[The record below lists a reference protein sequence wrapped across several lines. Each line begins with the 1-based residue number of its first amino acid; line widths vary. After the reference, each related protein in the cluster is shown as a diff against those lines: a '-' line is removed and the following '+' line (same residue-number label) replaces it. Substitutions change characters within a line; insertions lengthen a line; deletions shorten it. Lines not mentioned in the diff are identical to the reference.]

1 MELQQFINFLKRNN
15 CYKQFIEDF
24 INYPTKWRL
33 DRKAINI
40 EEIEKIFLFDNG
52 CSIIWLS
59 LTFPIE
65 NKLPNDKYYFWDKV
79 DKLWITAFKE

>member
-1 MELQQFINFLKRNN
+1 MEYQQFINFLKRNN

-24 INYPTKWRL
+24 KDYPTKWRL
-33 DRKAINI
+33 DRNAINI

-52 CSIIWLS
+52 CSIIWLWLS

-65 NKLPNDKYYFWDKV
+65 NKLPNTSV
-79 DKLWITAFKE
+79 SEISTVTAVL

>member
-1 MELQQFINFLKRNN
+1 MRQRTKLFINFLKRNN

-24 INYPTKWRL
+24 KDYPTKWRL

-65 NKLPNDKYYFWDKV
+65 NKLPNDKYYF
-79 DKLWITAFKE
+79 LG

>member
-1 MELQQFINFLKRNN
+1 MVLQQFINFLKRNN
-15 CYKQFIEDF
+15 CYEQFIEDF
-24 INYPTKWRL
+24 EKYPTKWRL
-33 DRKAINI
+33 DRNAINI
-40 EEIEKIFLFDNG
+40 EEIEKIFLFDSG

-79 DKLWITAFKE
+79 DRLWITAFKE

>member
-24 INYPTKWRL
+24 KDYPTKWRL
-33 DRKAINI
+33 DRNAINI
-40 EEIEKIFLFDNG
+40 EEIEKIFLFDSG

-65 NKLPNDKYYFWDKV
+65 NKLPNDKYYFWNKV
-79 DKLWITAFKE
+79 DRLWITAFKE